1 MTKED
6 IETALDEAKKSMKG
20 IALKGDDPSL
30 QLIKE
35 SFDIP
40 VLDNMLKGG
49 LKRKGIT
56 ILTGAFSTCKSFL
69 AQKAIAAIQKKG
81 GSAVYIDTEGRYD
94 PEWFTLTGVDIAKLD
109 VIQPEYGEEAV
120 DIAISYL
127 KAGIDML
134 VFDSFAGLV
143 PIEEYEAGME
153 QKFMGL
159 QARMLNK
166 AIKKMNPL
174 NKNSV
179 ILAINQTRVDIGNP
193 YGGGMQEKL
202 VGGIGQY
209 FHASLILQTR
219 RKGWLLETKDGKIVE
234 DEKASKKAKKV
245 GFVIS
250 CVVQKSNYCPPHVSC
265 DIPFNF
271 YSGQLDNLAS
281 IVDLAV
287 DSGKILR
294 AGAWY
299 KYKKEKFMGMQNV
312 CKYFQENT
320 EEFEALQIEVLS
332 ATN

>member
-20 IALKGDDPSL
+20 MALKGDDPSL

-40 VLDNMLKGG
+40 VLDSMLKGG

-94 PEWFTLTGVDIAKLD
+94 PEWFTLTGVDITKLD

-120 DIAISYL
+120 DVALSYL

-143 PIEEYEAGME
+143 PMEEYAAGME

-166 AIKKMNPL
+166 AIKKMNPV

-179 ILAINQTRVDIGNP
+179 P

-202 VGGIGQY
+202 VGGVGQY

-299 KYKKEKFMGMQNV
+299 KYKKEKFMGMQSV
-312 CKYFQENT
+312 CKYFESNPG
-320 EEFEALQIEVLS
+320 EFDTLQKEVLN
-332 ATN
+332 AAN